1 MKDIKQYFANGKN
14 IIDKEIVID
23 PDNVVKQEKQEQE
36 ETIAT
41 DRCKRM
47 KIRVSR
53 NGSASRMCDIIK
65 SRKSDPIDKM
75 SSLFNGE
82 MNNGQIFLQDGTSK
96 SGLIESDIKQPL
108 KKVSLILTF

>member
-14 IIDKEIVID
+14 IIDKEIVIE

-47 KIRVSR
+47 KIRVSC

-65 SRKSDPIDKM
+65 SKSDRIDKM
-75 SSLFNGE
+75 SSLFIGE
-82 MNNGQIFLQDGTSK
+82 TNNGQIFLQDETSK
-96 SGLIESDIKQPL
+96 GLIESDIKQPL
-108 KKVSLILTF
+108 KKVFLILTF

>member
-23 PDNVVKQEKQEQE
+23 PDNVKQEKQEQE

-47 KIRVSR
+47 KIRISR

-65 SRKSDPIDKM
+65 SKSDPIDKM
-75 SSLFNGE
+75 SNLFNGE
-82 MNNGQIFLQDGTSK
+82 INNQIFLQDGTLK